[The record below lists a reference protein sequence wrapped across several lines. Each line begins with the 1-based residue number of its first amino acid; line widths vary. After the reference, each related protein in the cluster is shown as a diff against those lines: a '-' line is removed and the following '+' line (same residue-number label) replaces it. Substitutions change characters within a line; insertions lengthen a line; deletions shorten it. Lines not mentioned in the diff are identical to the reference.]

1 MFYTLLISSTKI
13 LRFTSLVYSIDSVN
27 FNIIEYPIETT
38 DTKFS
43 NQKNSGFKSIT
54 GIDDNYGG
62 WILLNSSLIRRET

>member
-43 NQKNSGFKSIT
+43 NQKNSGTKSIT
-54 GIDDNYGG
+54 KITVNYQ
-62 WILLNSSLIRRET
+62 LQKKASSRDFP